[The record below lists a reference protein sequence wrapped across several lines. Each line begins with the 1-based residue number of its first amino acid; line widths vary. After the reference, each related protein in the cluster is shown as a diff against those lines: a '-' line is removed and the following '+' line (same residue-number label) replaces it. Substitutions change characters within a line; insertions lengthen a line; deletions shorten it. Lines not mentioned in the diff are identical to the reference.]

1 MLLKYK
7 SEIVMLFTIIVILF
21 LVSDIALAQDT
32 DAPQKGIKSLLK
44 IQGFADEAVGLQTK
58 GQLQNLTM
66 NYGQITDTRYE
77 DRGNAPTDLFF
88 DFRYPRENFTGLSD
102 DFSIFFAI
110 KENSKNGD
118 QGNVIDAWTDNDNE
132 DFIAKDGA
140 YGNTHYNPNTDPSPH
155 TPLLYNGQTPYLAHS
170 DLPDTWPVD
179 KDGQPFWP
187 GIFRRDPETGKE
199 IEGEFA
205 SDRDIYIEFDD
216 KNNQQGDIIGI
227 EVHEMAYSYGR
238 IYADNILFY
247 EFWIINKGDKDLKN
261 CYTGFYQDPD
271 CSDHGEET
279 FLIKDST
286 FADGSKLWSIAQRD
300 FDGDIGGATRPNALG
315 VTEDYTFGT
324 VFLETPND
332 IGVTDFHYFID
343 PGPTDD
349 EILWPIITSDK
360 TNPNLAGIVDR
371 YFHGSNPHF
380 DDVSLITEKADLVWI
395 VSFGPFDLA
404 KGDTVK
410 SMVAVVVG
418 DDDAD
423 YYKNVWQAKL
433 LYDASLNGPTA
444 PSSPELKGVAG
455 DEKVTLYWDDSP
467 ETEKDPSSGEADFE
481 GYKIYRSEDGGV
493 TWGTKI
499 TDSRG
504 RTYGYVPIA
513 QFDLKNNIKGVDP
526 KNSLIWLGEDSGLQ
540 HKWVDEN
547 VINGVKYSYTIVSYD
562 RGTETLFSLEGTKG
576 DGPDVPNFINIVPTP
591 KAMNA
596 IPAEIESFIHT
607 SGTGEG
613 NINIEIIDD
622 SELTD
627 YEYKITFENT
637 PATHFTITRVDN
649 EETELFVS
657 HEINGEETPTKD
669 GISVSIT
676 TDSQLGG
683 LKSITDTEG
692 NSVEGISNVVDSSW
706 YVSANLFPSADT
718 LSKTTSYSI
727 QFSNEDKSLAYSWGI
742 GSSSVASF
750 ETPFSIVDLTNNR
763 KVCFEVQ
770 DVNGNN
776 QWEKGETIFI
786 TRVPYPDPPPTIGSL
801 NPADD
806 VKEFAYQ
813 VVINNA
819 PNGDLNIL
827 PKVGTVINLNSYN
840 PLTEVDEFHFN
851 LKPTSYTPSK
861 IDLSKVRVV
870 PNPYIVASIYESQQN
885 VREIQFMYLPKECTI
900 YIYTMSG
907 TLVKTLYHNDGSGS
921 ISWNLLS
928 EWNQALAYGVY
939 FFVVEDP
946 QGNKYTDKFALI
958 K

>member
-1 MLLKYK
+1 MLIKYK
-7 SEIVMLFTIIVILF
+7 MKMLIKIVALLLFASNF
-21 LVSDIALAQDT
+21 AFAQDT
-32 DAPQKGIKSLLK
+32 DAPKKGVKSLLK
-44 IQGFADEAVGLQTK
+44 VQGFADEAVGLQTK

-102 DFSIFFAI
+102 DFAIFFAI

-140 YGNTHYNPNTDPSPH
+140 YGNTHYNPNSDPSPH

-179 KDGQPFWP
+179 ADGNSFWP

-216 KNNQQGDIIGI
+216 KNNQQGDVIGI

-238 IYADNILFY
+238 IYADNMLFF

-279 FLIKDST
+279 LLIKDST
-286 FADGSKLWSIAQRD
+286 FADGSKIWSIAQRD
-300 FDGDIGGATRPNALG
+300 IDGDIGGATRPNTLG

-360 TNPNLAGIVDR
+360 TNPNIAGTVDR
-371 YFHGSNPHF
+371 YFHGSDPHF
-380 DDVSLITEKADLVWI
+380 DDVSLITEKSDLVWT

-423 YYKNVWQAKL
+423 YYKNVWQAKE
-433 LYDASLNGPTA
+433 LYDALLNGPTA
-444 PSSPELKGVAG
+444 PSSPSLSGVADDG
-455 DEKVTLYWDDSP
+455 KVTLYWDDSP
-467 ETEKDPSSGEADFE
+467 ELEKDPSSGEADFE
-481 GYKIYRSEDGGV
+481 GYKIFRSEDGGV

-526 KNSLIWLGEDSGLQ
+526 RNSLIWLGEDSGLQ

-547 VINGVKYSYTIVSYD
+547 VINGIQYSYTIVSYD

-576 DGPDVPNFINIVPTP
+576 DGPDVPNFVTIVPSP
-591 KAMNA
+591 RAMD
-596 IPAEIESFIHT
+596 IVPAELEALNQT
-607 SGTGEG
+607 SGNGSG
-613 NINIEIIDD
+613 NIAIEVVDENELSKD
-622 SELTD
+622 S
-627 YEYKITFENT
+627 YKITFEKA
-637 PATHFTITRVDN
+637 PATHFTVTRLDDDQ
-649 EETELFVS
+649 TELFS
-657 HEINGEETPTKD
+657 SYEINSTETPTKD
-669 GISVSIT
+669 GFNIKIT
-676 TDSQLGG
+676 TDTQLGG
-683 LKSITDTEG
+683 LASITNADG
-692 NSVEGISNVVDSSW
+692 NSVEGVDNVQDSSW
-706 YVSANLFPSADT
+706 YVSASLFPSADT

-727 QFSNEDKSLAYSWGI
+727 QFSDEDKSIAYSWGI
-742 GSSSVASF
+742 GSSSIASF
-750 ETPFSIVDLTNNR
+750 ETPFSIYDLSNDG

-770 DVNGNN
+770 DANGNS
-776 QWEKGETIFI
+776 QWDKGETIFI
-786 TRVPYPDPPPTIGSL
+786 TRAPYPDPPPAIGSV
-801 NPADD
+801 NPAAT
-806 VKEFAYQ
+806 VGEFAYM

-819 PNGDLNIL
+819 PNGDYDVL
-827 PKVGTVINLNSYN
+827 PVVGTVINVNSFNPYTELDEFVFNFKQTSYN
-840 PLTEVDEFHFN
+840 SN
-851 LKPTSYTPSK
+851 M
-861 IDLSKVRVV
+861 IDLSKVKVV
-870 PNPYIVASIYESQQN
+870 PNPYIVASKYESQQN
-885 VREIQFMYLPKECTI
+885 VRELKFMFLPKECTI
-900 YIYTMSG
+900 YVYTISG
-907 TLVKTLYHNDGSGS
+907 TLVKTLYHNDSNGSL
-921 ISWNLLS
+921 SWNLLS

-939 FFVVEDP
+939 FYVVEDP